1 METQK
6 GRRRGGDLRV
16 VFAARGFRPRPSAF
30 SLVEM
35 LVVVAILGIL
45 ASLIMPAVWRA
56 VVRAREA
63 RIILE
68 VSQLDMAMESYKQR
82 LGAYPPSGFLPDPR
96 SGNDEREAAEDMRDR
111 LFRRHLRLAFP
122 RHNEAGTLTRLS
134 RRGLSPAEALVFWL
148 SQVIN
153 DPRQPLSRDGDP
165 NVFFPFEESRLVPSE
180 QDEDGQPI
188 RYRLGDR
195 VINFY
200 EYFPPGVT
208 EMPYAYF
215 AHPYAIVDKDNT
227 KINSFRRRPNS
238 SEILLHPYQSRNR
251 MPDGQVNP
259 ASPPGNQWM
268 NPTTFQIIAPG
279 LSGEYGEVNSEQ
291 FKVYMDPGTYAE
303 GDWDNIANFSDG
315 RTFVDSLE

>member
-45 ASLIMPAVWRA
+45 ASLILPAVWRA

-68 VSQLDMAMESYKQR
+68 VSQLDMAMESYRQR
-82 LGAYPPSGFLPDPR
+82 LGAYPPSGFQAVTADT
-96 SGNDEREAAEDMRDR
+96 ARDT
-111 LFRRHLRLAFP
+111 LYRRHLRTAFP
-122 RHNEAGTLTRLS
+122 RHSEDTALS
-134 RRGLSPAEALVFWL
+134 NLIQLRPSPAEALVFWL
-148 SQVIN
+148 SQVMN
-153 DPRQPLSRDGDP
+153 DPRRPLSSGGDP
-165 NVFFPFEESRLVPSE
+165 NVFFPFDESRLVPSRWE
-180 QDEDGQPI
+180 EGGQDGERRPI
-188 RYRLGDR
+188 VHRWGDR
-195 VINFY
+195 EIIFY

-215 AHPYAIVDKDNT
+215 AHPYTVGEEINT
-227 KINSFRRRPNS
+227 FRRRPNVNAPV
-238 SEILLHPYQSRNR
+238 LYPYQSRNP

-279 LSGEYGEVNSEQ
+279 LSGEYGEVNSAG
-291 FKVYMDPGTYAE
+291 FKVYLDPDTYAE
-303 GDWDNIANFSDG
+303 GDWDNIANFTDG